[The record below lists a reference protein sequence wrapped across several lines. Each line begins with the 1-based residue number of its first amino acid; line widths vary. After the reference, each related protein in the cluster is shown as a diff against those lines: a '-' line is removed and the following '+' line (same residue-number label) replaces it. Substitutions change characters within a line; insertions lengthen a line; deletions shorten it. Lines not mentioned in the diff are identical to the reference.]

1 MRVLHLNTHASGGS
15 YEYAALLSTALAEQ
29 GIESQVLCK
38 NPSPAETGR
47 LLLDRVIRRSYVS
60 FSTEPWH
67 GTRRLLS
74 PPAAEDLEGYDVVHL
89 HTVADWFDVPRW
101 LDTLPRRI
109 GVVISLHDMWHVTG
123 GCFLY
128 RGCDRYT
135 NQTQPC
141 DPCPILRWPANR
153 FLARAAHSRKLRA
166 YRNCGAR
173 MVANSQWLA
182 EIAGKSPIA
191 KACGG
196 VRAIP
201 PGIDTTIFKPQDKNL
216 CRKHLSLP
224 ADAFVINTGGAS
236 LTDANKNVPWLF
248 EQLSHLPDLQGVI
261 VLAFGEGTV
270 AVPDGLNVRFTGGI
284 RERRDLARLFAAA
297 DVFVSASLMET
308 YGLTLVEAMACGTPV
323 VAFRVGGIPEAAPD
337 GQGAILCAPQDGGAL
352 IEAIIKLRNS
362 AQLREMLGPA
372 GRETVRVR
380 NRPSSFSSLFA
391 EIYRECVSA
400 RENTERKESVLT
412 T

>member
-15 YEYAALLSTALAEQ
+15 YEYAALVSTALAEH

-38 NPSPAETGR
+38 NPAAAETGR

-60 FSTEPWH
+60 LSTEPWH

-74 PPAAEDLEGYDVVHL
+74 PPAADDLEGVNVVHL

-101 LDTLPRRI
+101 LETLPRRM
-109 GVVISLHDMWHVTG
+109 GVVISVHDMWHVTG

-128 RGCDRYT
+128 RGCERFS
-135 NQTQPC
+135 NQIHPC
-141 DPCPILRWPANR
+141 DPCPILRWPGNR
-153 FLARAAHSRKLRA
+153 FLAAAAHSRKLQA

-182 EIAGKSPIA
+182 EIAGRSPIV

-196 VRAIP
+196 VRVIP
-201 PGIDTTIFKPQDKNL
+201 PGIDTAVFKPQDRNR
-216 CRKHLSLP
+216 CRAHLGLP
-224 ADAFVINTGGAS
+224 ADAFVIVTGGAS
-236 LTDANKNVPWLF
+236 LMDANKNVPWLL
-248 EQLSHLPDLQGVI
+248 EQLSHLADLRRLI
-261 VLAFGEGTV
+261 VVTFGEG
-270 AVPDGLNVRFTGGI
+270 AVPVPYGLNVRLTGGI
-284 RERRDLARLFAAA
+284 RERHDLAQLFAAA

-337 GQGAILCAPQDGGAL
+337 GQGAILCAPQDGAAL
-352 IEAIIKLRNS
+352 IEAVMKLRNS
-362 AQLREMLGPA
+362 TQLREMLGAA

-380 NRPSSFSSLFA
+380 NRLDSFSSVFA

-400 RENTERKESVLT
+400 RENAERQESALRT
-412 T
+412 